1 MGWFTATTRA
11 CPPTGIGVT
20 SCSIV
25 YKDALTLAGRLEE
38 AQYALK
44 KMLTY
49 ANHGLGALT
58 TPSA

>member
-1 MGWFTATTRA
+1 
-11 CPPTGIGVT
+11 VT